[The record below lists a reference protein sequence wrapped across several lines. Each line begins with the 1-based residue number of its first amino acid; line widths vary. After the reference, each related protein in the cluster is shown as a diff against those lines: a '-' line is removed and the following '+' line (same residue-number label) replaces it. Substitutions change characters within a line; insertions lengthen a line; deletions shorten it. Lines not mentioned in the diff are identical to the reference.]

1 MLDQPSGFFNFTH
14 KVVLVT
20 GGGSGLGAG
29 IARRFALAGASVVV
43 NYHTS
48 ADAAVKLVAEI
59 NAKGGKS
66 MAVHADVTDPAS
78 VEQLIRETVVHF
90 GRLDV
95 LVNNAGI
102 YPLTSFL
109 ELDPG
114 EWDQVVAA
122 NLGSTFL
129 CTQAAARHMISQ
141 GDGGAVVNIASIEGI
156 NPAPGHCHYNAAKG
170 GVLMATKSMA
180 AELGGHSIRVNA
192 VSPGLIWREGLDED
206 WPNGVERYK
215 QAAPLGRLG
224 QPEDVADA
232 CLFLASP
239 AARWVTGIN
248 LIVDGGVMT
257 HQIF

>member
-1 MLDQPSGFFNFTH
+1 MMDQPSDFFNFTR

-29 IARRFALAGASVVV
+29 IARRFAQAGTSVVV

-59 NAKGGKS
+59 TANGGQS
-66 MAVHADVTDPAS
+66 MAVHADVTDHAA
-78 VEQLIRETVVHF
+78 VEQLIRETVAHF

-102 YPLTSFL
+102 YPLTHFL
-109 ELDPG
+109 EMDPE
-114 EWDQVVAA
+114 EWDRVVEA
-122 NLGSTFL
+122 NLRSTFL
-129 CTQAAARHMISQ
+129 CTQAAARQMIDQ
-141 GDGGAVVNIASIEGI
+141 GDSGAVVNIASIEGI
-156 NPAPGHCHYNAAKG
+156 SPAPGHSHYNAAKG

-180 AELGGHSIRVNA
+180 AELGEYGIRVNA
-192 VSPGLIWREGLDED
+192 VSPGLIWREGLEED
-206 WPNGVERYK
+206 WPDGVDRYT

-257 HQIF
+257 HQIY